1 MATVVAAIVAVI
13 GLAINEII
21 FVIASMLIAPVLT
34 SIKYPL
40 GEEKK
45 YMANSVTKT
54 KVEEVLYLFE
64 LGEDIFKFFVTI
76 FMIILFSWAFGFIAS
91 SLNWI
96 DLSAYFAANS
106 QGELMREGSP
116 SNQLASRINISK
128 QIYFASIIATALGG
142 ALLTVT
148 HYHAKK
154 GIADQIIGVAIAASF
169 APPASALGLA
179 FTLDNI
185 WEPNVW
191 QLGALTANFLITNIA
206 ALYLGLFGAKVLFG
220 IREKEELWD
229 NLRDAYPD
237 IIFFLYFLV
246 ILILTIFVSL
256 VVFY

>member
-64 LGEDIFKFFVTI
+64 LGEDIFKFLVTI
-76 FMIILFSWAFGFIAS
+76 FMIILFSWVFGLIAS

-96 DLSAYFAANS
+96 DLSAYFATNS
-106 QGELMREGSP
+106 QGELIREGSP

-128 QIYFASIIATALGG
+128 QIYFASIIATVLGG

-179 FTLDNI
+179 LTLNNI
-185 WEPNVW
+185 WESNVW
-191 QLGALTANFLITNIA
+191 QLSALTLNFLVANVA
-206 ALYLGLFGAKVLFG
+206 ALYLGLFVAKVLFG
-220 IREKEELWD
+220 IREKDELWD
-229 NLRDAYPD
+229 SLRDIYPD
-237 IIFFLYFLV
+237 IILFLYFLV
-246 ILILTIFVSL
+246 VLIVSIVATLVIF
-256 VVFY
+256 Y